1 MSKRYQY
8 FGVYSPK
15 SNYLNFIV
23 SVAFPVNIDAFD
35 TVRYLIYSK
44 WDVREI
50 TFGDMLEYEAKCFY
64 DINIGLH
71 RFAVG
76 AAHPIAPRAFFIKL
90 ARRYLSLAR
99 YEL

>member
-1 MSKRYQY
+1 MSKRYHY
-8 FGVYSPK
+8 FGVFSPK

-23 SVAFPVNIDAFD
+23 SVAFPDNIDAFD

-50 TFGDMLEYEAKCFY
+50 TFGDMLEYGARYFY
-64 DINIGLH
+64 NISIGCHL
-71 RFAVG
+71 FSIG
-76 AAHPIAPRAFFIKL
+76 SLCPIIPHVFFIKL
-90 ARRYLSLAR
+90 ARRYLSQVR